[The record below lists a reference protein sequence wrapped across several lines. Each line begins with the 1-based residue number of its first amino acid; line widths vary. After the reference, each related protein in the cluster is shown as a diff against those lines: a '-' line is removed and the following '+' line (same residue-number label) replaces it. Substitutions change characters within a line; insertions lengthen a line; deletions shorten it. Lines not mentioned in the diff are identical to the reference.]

1 MSGERACLVC
11 PGRGSYGREELGF
24 LARTLRPGPTAEL
37 LDEVDERRAGEGA
50 IPLRELDAAA
60 AFRPSLHLAAENAAE
75 LIFFCTLAHAE
86 RVLERYRPAVVV
98 GNSMGWYTALAVA
111 GALEP
116 RAAWRLVATMARL
129 QRDVRGGQILTTTVD
144 DDWRRVPERAAAV
157 ARALDET
164 LAVDPERC
172 FVAHSIH
179 LGGHEVLAGTP
190 EGLDELERRL
200 PRVRVGRR
208 DLPVRLA
215 GHGPFH
221 TSLCAGVAAAARRRL
236 GDLPFGPP
244 KVWLVD
250 GRGRQHGPWSADPAE
265 LLDYTLTTQVVTTF
279 DFTGALGVALREH
292 QPDVLVCLGPGDG
305 LRAPVGHVLVA
316 QGHRG
321 LRDRRAVIE
330 SGLVRQ
336 D

>member
-1 MSGERACLVC
+1 MNGPRACFLC

-24 LARTLRPGPTAEL
+24 LARTLRPGPVAEL
-37 LDEVDERRAGEGA
+37 LDEVDRHRAREGA
-50 IPLRELDAAA
+50 IPLRELDAADT
-60 AFRPSLHLAAENAAE
+60 FRPGLHLAAENAAE

-86 RVLERYRPAVVV
+86 CLAERYTPSVVV

-129 QRDVRGGQILTTTVD
+129 QSDVRGGQLLTTTVD
-144 DDWRRVPERAAAV
+144 DEWRRVPARAAAV
-157 ARALDET
+157 ARALEEAS
-164 LAVDPERC
+164 AVDPQRC
-172 FVAHSIH
+172 FVAYSIH

-190 EGLDELERRL
+190 DGLDELERRL

-208 DLPVRLA
+208 ELPMRLA

-221 TSLCAGVAAAARRRL
+221 TPLCAGVAARARHAL
-236 GDLPFGPP
+236 GDLPVRRPAT
-244 KVWLVD
+244 WLVD
-250 GRGRQHGPWSADPAE
+250 GRGRQHGPWSSDPAE
-265 LLDYTLTTQVVTTF
+265 LVDYTLTTQVVATF
-279 DFTGALGVALREH
+279 DFTGALRVALREH
-292 QPDVLVCLGPGDG
+292 QPDAVVCLGPGDS
-305 LRAPVGHVLVA
+305 LRAPAGHVIVEE
-316 QGHRG
+316 GHRG

-330 SGLVRQ
+330 SGIVRR